1 MARPERNGSSI
12 YFRCLLSWRVRCL
25 IAWICRIFGLA
36 SAILTMLSFVYWY
49 TLDPDGFD
57 RVFALGPAG
66 IAVCSFGAFGLWE
79 LIGRL
84 LSWTSPWKAL
94 PRFDDGPD
102 DAGRNDRG

>member
-1 MARPERNGSSI
+1 M
-12 YFRCLLSWRVRCL
+12 

-36 SAILTMLSFVYWY
+36 SGILTMLGFVYWY

-66 IAVCSFGAFGLWE
+66 IAMISFGSFGLWE

-94 PRFDDGPD
+94 PRLHDGRD
-102 DAGRNDRG
+102 DAGLNDRG